1 MQKSNKDRVREFLA
15 AAADND
21 SETMLDVLHPNL
33 QIIEAE
39 SLPYGGI
46 TKGREN
52 FKEFSKRVFTTWNN
66 TSITSEAF
74 IEDGNQVVVLA
85 SMSGE
90 SKSSGTR
97 FTMPIAEVWTFDSD
111 GMAIEIKPFYFDTK
125 KLVDIFNGDI

>member
-21 SETMLDVLHPNL
+21 SETMLGILHPDL

-39 SLPYGGI
+39 SLPYGG
-46 TKGREN
+46 TTEGREN
-52 FKEFSKRVFTTWNN
+52 FKEFSKRVFTSWNN
-66 TSITSEAF
+66 TRVTSEAF
-74 IEDGNQVVVLA
+74 IGDGNQVVVLA
-85 SMSGE
+85 SMSAE

-111 GMAIEIKPFYFDTK
+111 GRVIEIKPFYFDTK
-125 KLVDIFNGDI
+125 KLVDLFNGDI